1 MSRRRAAA
9 AVAGAGGFTALAIL
23 VAAGRLTSFDQWA
36 VDHAMSAR
44 FTSEKPSLTRALIP
58 LWHEDWHW
66 PVRVAADIVTLP
78 AFLVPATIVVA
89 LACAV
94 VRGRRAISLAAA
106 FVAVNVV
113 EVTTKAALTR
123 PALYRHSL
131 HLAGFDNSYP
141 SGHAARSV
149 LVAVAVASAWPRA
162 GRWAAAWAVCSVAML
177 EIAGLHVPTDIAG
190 GLLIAGA
197 FVLAARSS

>member
-36 VDHAMSAR
+36 IDHAMPGAR
-44 FTSEKPSLTRALIP
+44 FTGGKPSLTGALIP
-58 LWHEDWHW
+58 LWHEDWHGW
-66 PVRVAADIVTLP
+66 WHVVADIVTLP
-78 AFLVPATIVVA
+78 AYFAPATLIVA

-94 VRGRRAISLAAA
+94 VRGRRAISLA
-106 FVAVNVV
+106 VAYVGVNLV
-113 EVTTKAALTR
+113 EVITKTTLTR
-123 PALYRHSL
+123 PALYRHGL
-131 HLAGFDNSYP
+131 HLTGFDNSYP
-141 SGHAARSV
+141 SGHTVRSV
-149 LVAVAVASAWPRA
+149 LIAVAIAAAWPRA

-177 EIAGLHVPTDIAG
+177 EVAGLHVPTDIAG

-197 FVLAARSS
+197 IVLALR

>member
-23 VAAGRLTSFDQWA
+23 VAAGRLTSLDQWA
-36 VDHAMSAR
+36 VDHAMPGAH
-44 FTSEKPSLTRALIP
+44 FTGGKPSLTGALIP
-58 LWHEDWHW
+58 LWHEDWHG
-66 PVRVAADIVTLP
+66 VLHVAADIVTLP
-78 AFLVPATIVVA
+78 AFFTPATLIVA

-113 EVTTKAALTR
+113 EAITKTALTR
-123 PALYRHSL
+123 PALYRHGL

-141 SGHAARSV
+141 SGHTIRSV
-149 LVAVAVASAWPRA
+149 LVAVAVAAAWPRA
-162 GRWAAAWAVCSVAML
+162 GRWAAAWAVCSVAMI
-177 EIAGLHVPTDIAG
+177 EVAGLHVPTDIAG

-197 FVLAARSS
+197 LVLAARF